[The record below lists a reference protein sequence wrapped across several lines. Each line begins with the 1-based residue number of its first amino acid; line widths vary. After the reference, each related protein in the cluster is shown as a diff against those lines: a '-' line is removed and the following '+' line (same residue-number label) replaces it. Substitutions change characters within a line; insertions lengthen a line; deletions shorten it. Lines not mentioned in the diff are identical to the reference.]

1 MSTDTKFSKSQLFK
15 LIHSGRF
22 FRKTFGN
29 LGKKVLLDLGVP
41 LAKVVFP
48 KSVIK
53 ATCLQQMNLTEK

>member
-29 LGKKVLLDLGVP
+29 LGKKGLIRSWCSFG
-41 LAKVVFP
+41 KSCFP
-48 KSVIK
+48 
-53 ATCLQQMNLTEK
+53 